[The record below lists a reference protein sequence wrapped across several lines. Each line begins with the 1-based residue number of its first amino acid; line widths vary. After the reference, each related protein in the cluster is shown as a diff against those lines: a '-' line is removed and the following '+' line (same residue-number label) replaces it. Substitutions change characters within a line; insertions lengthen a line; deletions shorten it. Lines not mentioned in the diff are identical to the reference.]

1 MYLICIVSFI
11 YMYITFMTRYTLLK
25 PSAMLFAA
33 KKGKKS
39 HPLKFK
45 VGLGKV
51 IRGVRHVSYYSQ
63 IPLGVVSLYC
73 SVR

>member
-1 MYLICIVSFI
+1 MNQCEKCVI
-11 YMYITFMTRYTLLK
+11 
-25 PSAMLFAA
+25 LFAA

-51 IRGVRHVSYYSQ
+51 IRGVRYVFHVFC
-63 IPLGVVSLYC
+63 VVSAAPFFLL
-73 SVR
+73 

>member
-1 MYLICIVSFI
+1 
-11 YMYITFMTRYTLLK
+11 
-25 PSAMLFAA
+25 MLFAA

>member
-1 MYLICIVSFI
+1 VNQCEKCVI
-11 YMYITFMTRYTLLK
+11 
-25 PSAMLFAA
+25 LFAA

-51 IRGVRHVSYYSQ
+51 IRGVRYVFC
-63 IPLGVVSLYC
+63 VVSAAPFFPAM
-73 SVR
+73 SG